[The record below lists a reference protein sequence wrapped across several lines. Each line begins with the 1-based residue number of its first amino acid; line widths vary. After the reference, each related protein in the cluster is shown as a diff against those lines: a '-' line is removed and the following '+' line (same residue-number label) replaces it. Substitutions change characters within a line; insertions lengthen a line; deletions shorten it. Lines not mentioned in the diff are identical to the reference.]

1 MQARNIDFEIPLTRE
16 QWQQLGEAA
25 NLRADYG
32 VLRWA
37 PAEFDVIRVSAHT
50 DDAPTGWEDVA
61 ARGDLAFA
69 GDREVA
75 RLVYND
81 GRPYA
86 HLAPERELPMPGGGE
101 PSDGA
106 MMRSLERWV
115 RDTWHGLL
123 RDSGIHDD
131 RGALPADEPNP
142 PHR

>member
-1 MQARNIDFEIPLTRE
+1 MQPRNIDFEIPLTRE

-25 NLRADYG
+25 NLREDYG

-37 PAEFDVIRVSAHT
+37 PAEFDVIRVSAHS
-50 DDAPTGWEDVA
+50 DDAPVGWENAATPPVA
-61 ARGDLAFA
+61 TAAA
-69 GDREVA
+69 ADREVA

-86 HLAPERELPMPGGGE
+86 RLKGRVLAVPGQGT
-101 PSDGA
+101 PTDAA
-106 MMRSLERWV
+106 MSASLERWV
-115 RDTWHGLL
+115 RDKWHGLM
-123 RDSGIHDD
+123 RASGIHYD